1 VALLC
6 LNLTFLINDSLAS
19 LGVHGLCVATAAA
32 THYSLLCTLTW
43 FSLEGFHLY
52 LLIIRVFNI
61 HINRYLLK
69 LGLVGWGECSK
80 SMGRTSMTGLY
91 LINEK

>member
-69 LGLVGWGECSK
+69 LGLVGWGV
-80 SMGRTSMTGLY
+80 
-91 LINEK
+91 